1 MNFPGWN
8 FENDG
13 CVTNQ
18 KKFMGSGQ
26 ELVELIWQNGQVV
39 THSQTQRK
47 PVATSIDSRQFQ
59 RDDQSTIRANESYG
73 NSSHLIQEDDA
84 VSWIQYPLEDPL
96 EQQLCSSILSELPSS
111 GFESDKPIRQLE
123 EGKYVKFG
131 PYSAC
136 HVTTS
141 SQTPNLKPF
150 SQEFSGNPMPAPR
163 VHFPDSTL
171 KKISF
176 GGSQNVVNF
185 SQFSKPSKVASTSSN
200 AQSEDKGNCNLLKN
214 KGKECSVVTVGSS
227 HCGSNQ
233 VPLDPDISRAS
244 SSGVWTTALYSE
256 TEPQKDGVQKSIPQ
270 CEKGKSEVLE
280 PTLSSSSDDS
290 GSLAKTCSWSVR
302 NHGQKRKRIDAE
314 ELEEQSE
321 ATEPKS
327 AVENKVAQGTRPCRR
342 NRAAEVHN
350 LSERRRR
357 DRINEKMRTLQQ
369 LIPHSNK
376 TDKASMLDEAIEYLK
391 SLQLQ
396 LQVMWMGA
404 GMAPMMFP
412 GIQHYMSPM
421 GMGMA
426 SPSFPP
432 IPNPVQLPRTSLD
445 HSISM
450 AQTPNQGL
458 MHQAPV
464 MGPFTYQN
472 QMQNQAFSEQY
483 ARYMGYQFMQSA
495 SQPMNVFNYGSQVQH
510 SQTMIPP
517 SSSSEPLNGAA
528 NNDVNLSG
536 KMDAL
541 PSINMA
547 QH

>member
-8 FENDG
+8 FENDA

-18 KKFMGSGQ
+18 KKPMGPDQ
-26 ELVELIWQNGQVV
+26 ELMELIWQNGQVV
-39 THSQTQRK
+39 MHSQTQRK
-47 PVATSIDSRQFQ
+47 PAADSLDTRQFQ
-59 RDDQSTIRANESYG
+59 KNDQSTIRANESYG

-96 EQQLCSSILSELPSS
+96 EQQLCSNILSELPSS
-111 GFESDKPIRQLE
+111 GLEPDKPIRQLE

-136 HVTTS
+136 HVTAS
-141 SQTPNLKPF
+141 SQTPNIKASSHEL
-150 SQEFSGNPMPAPR
+150 SGNPMPAPR
-163 VHFPDSTL
+163 VHFPDSTQ
-171 KKISF
+171 KNINF
-176 GGSQNVVNF
+176 DGSQNVINF
-185 SQFSKPSKVASTSSN
+185 SQFSEPSKVASTSSN
-200 AQSEDKGNCNLLKN
+200 AQTEEKGTGNLLQN
-214 KGKECSVVTVGSS
+214 KGKECSVMTVGSS

-233 VPLDPDISRAS
+233 VPPDPDISRAS
-244 SSGVWTTALYSE
+244 SNGVWTTALYSE
-256 TEPQKDGVQKSIPQ
+256 PEPQRDGVQKSIPQ
-270 CEKGKSEVLE
+270 SEKGKPEVHE

-290 GSLAKTCSWSVR
+290 GSLAKTCSWSAR
-302 NHGQKRKRIDAE
+302 SHGQKRKKIDAE

-327 AVENKVAQGTRPCRR
+327 AVENKAAQGTRPSRR

-412 GIQHYMSPM
+412 GIQHYMSQM

-445 HSISM
+445 HSMSM

-495 SQPMNVFNYGSQVQH
+495 SSQPMNGFNFGSQVQH

-517 SSSSEPLNGAA
+517 ICSSGPLNGAA
-528 NNDVNLSG
+528 NNDDNLRG
-536 KMDAL
+536 KMG
-541 PSINMA
+541 
-547 QH
+547 